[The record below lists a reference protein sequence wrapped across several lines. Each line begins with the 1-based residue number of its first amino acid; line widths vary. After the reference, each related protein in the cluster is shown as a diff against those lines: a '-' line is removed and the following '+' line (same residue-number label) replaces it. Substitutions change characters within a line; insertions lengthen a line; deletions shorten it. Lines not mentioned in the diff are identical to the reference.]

1 MVVREGVPQ
10 VEVGDTVE
18 AGQLLVSGR
27 IPVTGDDGAEITSH
41 LVRADADIE
50 AETTEEY
57 EKKLPLVR
65 TVRTPAGQKRRGL
78 YLKAGPLSFTFLMPA
93 SGEKEEWDY
102 QMEERQAKLF
112 SNYYLPFYLGIIEG
126 KRMVSYERAYTQ
138 QELSDLA
145 EEARKENREKL
156 EEKGVQILENNDKIE
171 KSVSGYQIKGQM
183 VVVESI
189 VKRQPVTETPNEP
202 EE

>member
-1 MVVREGVPQ
+1 
-10 VEVGDTVE
+10 
-18 AGQLLVSGR
+18 
-27 IPVTGDDGAEITSH
+27 
-41 LVRADADIE
+41 
-50 AETTEEY
+50 
-57 EKKLPLVR
+57 
-65 TVRTPAGQKRRGL
+65 
-78 YLKAGPLSFTFLMPA
+78 
-93 SGEKEEWDY
+93 
-102 QMEERQAKLF
+102 
-112 SNYYLPFYLGIIEG
+112 
-126 KRMVSYERAYTQ
+126 MVSYERAYTQ